1 MTQIEIAQKLVGI
14 YHNLLEAEY
23 PIDRIYRDN
32 ETANNDFSVVADQL
46 DALRYS
52 LLSLVEIF
60 VATNNVPVNLEI
72 KRIQTDPKKD
82 HRHA

>member
-46 DALRYS
+46 
-52 LLSLVEIF
+52 I
-60 VATNNVPVNLEI
+60 N
-72 KRIQTDPKKD
+72 
-82 HRHA
+82 